1 MKKIILSISI
11 LTILCIGVFT
21 FNSCNYTAT
30 PSSVS
35 SDVTTTENVVPEAV
49 VAGADVVNDTL
60 EDTQAS
66 ETPLNSNTLQQIPVE
81 VFATV
86 DFIANSGN
94 GFISPIRVKVGSTIT
109 LPSDGFSKERCRLVG
124 FATSCDAM
132 EPTYVLGGNL
142 TVFEDLTLYAVFV
155 DNGATIRLSKN
166 DDALWGEECEY
177 LSEVGATFT
186 LPPCPFS
193 LDYMEFTGW
202 SRNPAAQTPEFAV
215 GDYMYLVGDVEL
227 YPVFKRKQVQLIY
240 QNGAER
246 VSQTVDLGSYYLPEM
261 AFHKDGHTFSG
272 YATEPGSEAVIYRCE
287 DTIALEKDTVLYCIF
302 TRNPYKIQFT
312 PEEDAPEIQT
322 IEGLFGDSVVLPEPG
337 FDKQFCTFAGYALD
351 PTGPVCYKPGD
362 TIQLVENLVLTPIY
376 TLKTQATFTANS
388 SIHTSSDY
396 IAGIDLASKFDVK
409 ALADAGY
416 SSFSVT
422 IAFKTEKTKGASQ
435 GLLAIHNNRPSSN
448 GSVFDC
454 IGNKVLNWNYGGT
467 AIYKKSFANSSNSF
481 SGSSGYIA
489 TSTVLDDYAL
499 YLTLEAGGE
508 HKLDIKNNSI
518 KITEMV
524 ITVEFFQ

>member
-1 MKKIILSISI
+1 MKKATFLA
-11 LTILCIGVFT
+11 LLAILCIGIFALT
-21 FNSCNYTAT
+21 GCTNHTAT
-30 PSSVS
+30 SQTLNSETS
-35 SDVTTTENVVPEAV
+35 AAENGVPESV
-49 VAGADVVNDTL
+49 VAGADVVNDTN
-60 EDTQAS
+60 EDSQAS
-66 ETPLNSNTLQQIPVE
+66 EMPLDSNVLQQPPVE
-81 VFATV
+81 TYATV
-86 DFIANSGN
+86 DFVANCGN
-94 GFISPIRVKVGSTIT
+94 GFVSPIRVKVGSTIT

-155 DNGATIRLSKN
+155 DNSATIRLSKN

-215 GDYMYLVGDVEL
+215 GDYMYLVGDVQF

-240 QNGAER
+240 QNGTER
-246 VSQTVDLGSYYLPEM
+246 ISQTVDLGSYYLPEM

-272 YATEPGSEAVIYRCE
+272 YATEPGSEAVIYLPG
-287 DTIALEKDTVLYCIF
+287 DTIVFEKDTVLYCIF
-302 TRNPYKIQFT
+302 TRNPYKIQFATEADT
-312 PEEDAPEIQT
+312 PKINPL
-322 IEGLFGDSVVLPEPG
+322 EGLYGDTVVIPEPEYE
-337 FDKQFCTFAGYALD
+337 KPLHIFAGYAID
-351 PTGPVCYKPGD
+351 SNGPICYKPGD

-376 TLKTQATFTANS
+376 TLKTHATFTANS

-489 TSTVLDDYAL
+489 TSTILDDYAL